1 MSKEIKCIFPVEEL
15 KKLNKD
21 DVGTTLYC
29 NNFFNGKKYGGLLLV
44 CDNKL
49 IKKLNIANYDDA
61 DTPVFAFRMFS
72 SKQFFFT
79 DYLFEFQIQ
88 FEAVKEETNLHLK
101 QDSKQFRD
109 FCKSVMKHKSF
120 AILFLNVDTGLL
132 IPKYLH
138 LQDDDDLDWLV
149 RNYDLSK
156 NEMSGSV
163 MNTYK
168 KWGELSKFV
177 QENNSVPTI
186 YFNHN
191 SRIPFLDV
199 VRVKK

>member
-1 MSKEIKCIFPVEEL
+1 M
-15 KKLNKD
+15 
-21 DVGTTLYC
+21 
-29 NNFFNGKKYGGLLLV
+29 
-44 CDNKL
+44 
-49 IKKLNIANYDDA
+49 
-61 DTPVFAFRMFS
+61 
-72 SKQFFFT
+72 
-79 DYLFEFQIQ
+79 FEFEIQ

-120 AILFLNVDTGLL
+120 AILFLNVESGLL

-138 LQDDDDLDWLV
+138 LQDDVNLDWLV
-149 RNYDLSK
+149 RNHDLSK
-156 NEMSGSV
+156 NQISGSV
-163 MNTYK
+163 LNTYK
-168 KWGELSKFV
+168 QWDELSKFV
-177 QENNSVPTI
+177 QENNSEPTI